1 MPTKKPLDPA
11 LDLTLKPGTLEKN
24 PGLTPKP
31 LKGFLMPVDDAF
43 TITGRGTVVTG
54 QVERGTLQ
62 TGATVACIGFGK
74 TAEYVVTAMS
84 TDAGQV
90 TKIKKGDKASL
101 LLRGAGTKSVVR
113 GMVVATPNSVKESK
127 EFEAEIEVTKPKKT
141 LLEKTPLIEKSKL
154 KLQFAIR
161 TALVTGTMSTLEI
174 ISKTATKVRAKL
186 RVKLSTSVALEVGLP
201 FTVSNGDLISAKGVV
216 TKVILLLKGIKP

>member
-1 MPTKKPLDPA
+1 
-11 LDLTLKPGTLEKN
+11 
-24 PGLTPKP
+24 
-31 LKGFLMPVDDAF
+31 
-43 TITGRGTVVTG
+43 
-54 QVERGTLQ
+54 
-62 TGATVACIGFGK
+62 
-74 TAEYVVTAMS
+74 
-84 TDAGQV
+84 
-90 TKIKKGDKASL
+90 
-101 LLRGAGTKSVVR
+101 
-113 GMVVATPNSVKESK
+113 MVVATPNSVKESK

-141 LLEKTPLIEKSKL
+141 LPEKTPFIEKSKL

-174 ISKTATKVRAKL
+174 ISKTATKVRAKV